1 MRKLSSYNC
10 TIDNKDA
17 DDKLGITWPIFA
29 AEDSVGKFL
38 LALWVDCIVFLST
51 WVTTILF
58 VVSTLFFATSF
69 KRKEVSL
76 SLEST

>member
-1 MRKLSSYNC
+1 VRKLSSYNC

-38 LALWVDCIVFLST
+38 LAL
-51 WVTTILF
+51 
-58 VVSTLFFATSF
+58 
-69 KRKEVSL
+69 
-76 SLEST
+76 